1 MCAVTHMPHLE
12 TSPVLDQSWTRACY
26 PVRREDWED
35 PARLL
40 QTTPSFACAFWL
52 LQPLKLL
59 IKLFIVSIVSEL
71 CEFVLTVLSGQFISL
86 PQFLSPQNKNL
97 EQTKG
102 FKTTDKSQFRL
113 AQAADLLLDRYSQ
126 NVEAGRSQ
134 RSHRND
140 PCWFPL
146 LYFPS
151 PPFDCALCP
160 VQNRACTHHQSR
172 KGMQLGI
179 RWRPIDNCKLYNNRL
194 CCVCLPIIQSVVI
207 RCICMCRIFMHPQ

>member
-52 LQPLKLL
+52 LEPLKLL

-86 PQFLSPQNKNL
+86 PQFLSPQPIVNFYLFSMAAYSSAVSVMSYSLLPCGLYPMRLLCSWDSTGKN
-97 EQTKG
+97 TG
-102 FKTTDKSQFRL
+102 VGPH
-113 AQAADLLLDRYSQ
+113 DLLQGIFLTQGSNLR
-126 NVEAGRSQ
+126 
-134 RSHRND
+134 
-140 PCWFPL
+140 PL
-146 LYFPS
+146 H
-151 PPFDCALCP
+151 C
-160 VQNRACTHHQSR
+160 
-172 KGMQLGI
+172 
-179 RWRPIDNCKLYNNRL
+179 
-194 CCVCLPIIQSVVI
+194 
-207 RCICMCRIFMHPQ
+207 